1 MLSNHWINFNAV
13 YPWQVGYVAC
23 DEPSYDP
30 WSLQVKPMNTP
41 YIYMH
46 HRRDENAGI
55 STYQKGDIIML
66 VVFALSTIVHFLQV
80 VRYRQWWLLLLPVG
94 TLAEV
99 GGYIPYVYLFI
110 FVKLTSKAT

>member
-1 MLSNHWINFNAV
+1 MLSNHWIKFNAV

-55 STYQKGDIIML
+55 STYQKGDIRVTHIKC
-66 VVFALSTIVHFLQV
+66 LSHDGPI
-80 VRYRQWWLLLLPVG
+80 PG
-94 TLAEV
+94 EAEMEV
-99 GGYIPYVYLFI
+99 EGHAEKSQTG
-110 FVKLTSKAT
+110 KLDPAHSLMSHDGDERV

>member
-1 MLSNHWINFNAV
+1 MLQDAGFNL
-13 YPWQVGYVAC
+13 YGYVPNMAA
-23 DEPSYDP
+23 
-30 WSLQVKPMNTP
+30 N
-41 YIYMH
+41 
-46 HRRDENAGI
+46 
-55 STYQKGDIIML
+55 IIML